1 MELRILSPQEDG
13 FVKAIEWNN
22 EEIKKE
28 VAERVEHYKG
38 LVYTDE
44 QISDAKKERAK
55 LRKFVDAL
63 ETKRKEVKKQ
73 CIAPYEQFE
82 KQVKEIIAIVN
93 EPINLIDAQIKEV
106 EEQRRIEK
114 KANVLAIYEEHIG
127 SLKGILPFEKVFKN
141 EYLNVSKSMKSITE
155 EIRAFISKVNQDMD
169 TIEELHTE
177 HELQVKD
184 MYIRT
189 FDLSMA
195 LRENA
200 RLEEVEC
207 KIAERKAQEEARKKA
222 EEEKKIGQDIS
233 STNVS
238 VDQQLSRRDEEDPIR
253 EEHAKEEPKMFTIDF
268 RVTATREK
276 IGLLKEFLNKNCIVY
291 GPVPQK

>member
-28 VAERVEHYKG
+28 VAECVEHYKG

-44 QISDAKKERAK
+44 QISDAKKDRAK

-63 ETKRKEVKKQ
+63 EAKRKEVKKQ

-82 KQVKEIIAIVN
+82 RQVKEIITIVN

-127 SLKGILPFEKVFKN
+127 SLKGILPFKKVFKN

-155 EIRAFISKVNQDMD
+155 EIQAFISKVNQDMD
-169 TIEELHTE
+169 TIEELHTK

-200 RLEEVEC
+200 RLEEVER

-222 EEEKKIGQDIS
+222 EEEKKTGEDIGS
-233 STNVS
+233 PNVS
-238 VDQQLSRRDEEDPIR
+238 VDQQLSRQDEADPIR
-253 EEHAKEEPKMFTIDF
+253 EEHVKEEPKMFTIDF

-276 IGLLKEFLNKNCIVY
+276 IGLLKEFLNKNRIVY